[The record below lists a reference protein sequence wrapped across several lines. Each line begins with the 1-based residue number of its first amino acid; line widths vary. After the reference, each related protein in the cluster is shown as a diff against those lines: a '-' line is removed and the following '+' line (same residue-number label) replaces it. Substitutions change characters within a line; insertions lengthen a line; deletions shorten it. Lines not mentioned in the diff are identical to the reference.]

1 MNLPKGSQ
9 PTAPVLSP
17 SSRRQLKICHIA
29 ATTEGATWMVEQLR
43 SLRDDWGFDVTAVI
57 SGDRGGLPDRLRAQ
71 NIPFHVA
78 NFDAGVGAPGA
89 MFQMP
94 LTVLRLARFLRRQR
108 FDVVQSHIFK
118 SMTVGRP
125 AAWIADVPVRLAMI
139 AGPFHLEAYSSRWI
153 ERITYRMETRLIP
166 SCEKSSS
173 LCRQLGIP
181 ERFLA
186 PVIYYSPDP
195 SNFDPLKT
203 PGIGIRGQFGWD
215 EKTPVICQ
223 VAYFYPRLPSGK
235 WIPES
240 LHGRGVKGHG
250 DLIRAMPAVLREF
263 PKAKLVLVGIGWT
276 EYGKKYMTEMQELV
290 TSLNLDSTVVFTGFR
305 ADANRILR
313 EVDVAVQ
320 ASLSENLGGAIE
332 ALLLER
338 PTVVTNVGG
347 LVDAVRDQQTGIV
360 VRPSDP
366 ADLARG
372 IVELLHKPE
381 QARALGRAGRQLM
394 LQQFTLE
401 RTVSDLAGLYQKLVE
416 EVRAQRSA
424 YNPAR
429 SLLRVVFAAPVF
441 AYMILRLVVLDIYLP
456 IYRAR
461 VRAVPIRVLHL
472 LLRVY
477 RLVRASAP
485 GLRVAHRHPRGE
497 AVGLATGKF
506 SRETCQKSMNNHAQY
521 SDEDVS

>member
-1 MNLPKGSQ
+1 MNLPQGSQ
-9 PTAPVLSP
+9 STAPSP
-17 SSRRQLKICHIA
+17 RAGRGRQLKICHIA
-29 ATTEGATWMVEQLR
+29 ATAEGATWMVEQLQR
-43 SLRDDWGFDVTAVI
+43 LRDDWGFDVTAVI
-57 SGDRGGLPDRLRAQ
+57 SGDRGGLPDRLRAE

-94 LTVLRLARFLRRQR
+94 LTVLRLARFFRRER

-153 ERITYRMETRLIP
+153 ERLTYRMETQLIP
-166 SCEKSSS
+166 SCEKSLS
-173 LCRQLGIP
+173 LCRELGIP
-181 ERFLA
+181 ERVLA

-195 SNFDPLKT
+195 SNFDPLKIT
-203 PGIGIRGQFGWD
+203 GVGIREQFGWP

-235 WIPES
+235 WIPEP

-263 PKAKLVLVGIGWT
+263 HDAKLVLVGVGWT
-276 EYGKKYMTEMQELV
+276 EHGKKYMTEMQELV

-305 ADANRILR
+305 ADANRILT

-320 ASLSENLGGAIE
+320 PSLSENLGGAIE
-332 ALLLER
+332 ALLLAR

-366 ADLARG
+366 TDLARG
-372 IVELLHKPE
+372 IIELLHKPE
-381 QARALGRAGRQLM
+381 RARALGQAGRQLM
-394 LQQFTLE
+394 LQQFTLD
-401 RTVSDLAGLYQKLVE
+401 RTVSDLAGLYQQLVAE
-416 EVRAQRSA
+416 RAQRFA
-424 YNPAR
+424 YNPVR
-429 SLLRVVFAAPVF
+429 SLLRVVIAAPVF
-441 AYMILRLVVLDIYLP
+441 TYMILRLVAWDIYVP
-456 IYRAR
+456 IYLAR
-461 VRAVPIRVLHL
+461 CRAVPIRVFYLGV
-472 LLRVY
+472 RFY
-477 RLVRASAP
+477 CRLARAYSFAS
-485 GLRVAHRHPRGE
+485 RVAY
-497 AVGLATGKF
+497 LALAGAKRLAGRLA
-506 SRETCQKSMNNHAQY
+506 SSVARLAKSH
-521 SDEDVS
+521 E